1 MLAAEV
7 GSGREDP
14 ALGGYEVAALGRA
27 DAYPHDPSAALALE
41 QIQTHLSHV
50 FLTGRRVYK
59 FRKSVDLGFVC
70 FTSRAER
77 NSDCLREVTLNRRL
91 APDVYLGVAPLERG
105 ERGVRIGAVSSGLAS
120 HAAEHCVVMRRLPD
134 GRDALSLLEAGKLR
148 GAHVDRIAR
157 AIARF
162 HALAGL
168 GTPAPLS
175 KAEWLR
181 RCAGPVADNLRLL
194 AESPADVAPR
204 DTLGSVVALARR
216 FEAEH
221 ANRFERRRLEG
232 RAVEGHGDL
241 HLQHVWLE
249 SDDAEPLAI
258 DCLEFS
264 EQLRCIDAA
273 SEVAF
278 FAMDLRY
285 RGAPDLAAR
294 FLRVY
299 ASERDD
305 FDLYRVV
312 DYFMSYRAAV
322 RAKVAA
328 IAAGEVEIDVGQRE
342 RAAESARAHLELA
355 ETALAP
361 RETGLVVLVGG
372 SVGTGKSTAAKAL
385 ADGLQGV
392 VISSDRVRKHL
403 LRIAPTER
411 ADASSYTPAQKARV
425 YAELLPRAAAVIDS
439 GRTAILDATW
449 GRRQDREMVL
459 RWARD
464 RGVRAFF
471 VEARCAGEVA
481 RERLRRRAAAADDAS
496 DADASLQRASASAFE
511 PATEWPREARAAVAT
526 DEPDWGRRLLDVAR
540 RLFDP
545 FPGAQAP
552 VANCAP

>member
-14 ALGGYEVAALGRA
+14 ALGGYEIAALGRA
-27 DAYPHDPSAALALE
+27 DAYPHDPSADLALE

-70 FTSRAER
+70 FTSREER

-91 APDVYLGVAPLERG
+91 APDVYLGVAPLERSD
-105 ERGVRIGAVSSGLAS
+105 RGVRIGSVGPSLSSD
-120 HAAEHCVVMRRLPD
+120 AAEHCVVMRRLAD
-134 GRDALSLLEAGKLR
+134 GRDAFSLLEAGQLR
-148 GAHVDRIAR
+148 EAHIDRIAM

-162 HALAGL
+162 HAAAGL
-168 GTPAPLS
+168 GTPAPFTA
-175 KAEWLR
+175 KGWLR

-194 AESPADVAPR
+194 ADSPADVAPR
-204 DTLGSVVALARR
+204 GTLEAIVALARR

-221 ANRFERRRLEG
+221 ADRFERRRLDG
-232 RAVEGHGDL
+232 RAVDGHGDL
-241 HLQHVWLE
+241 HLQHVWFE
-249 SDDAEPLAI
+249 ADDAEPLVI

-264 EQLRCIDAA
+264 EALRCIDAA

-278 FAMDLRY
+278 FAMDLW
-285 RGAPDLAAR
+285 
-294 FLRVY
+294 Y
-299 ASERDD
+299 ASESDD

-328 IAAGEVEIDVGQRE
+328 IAAGEVEIDATQRA

-355 ETALAP
+355 ATALAS
-361 RETGLVVLVGG
+361 REKGCLVLVGG
-372 SVGTGKSTAAKAL
+372 AVGAGKSTAARAL
-385 ADGLQGV
+385 ADAHRAV

-403 LRIAPTER
+403 LGIAPTER
-411 ADASSYTPAQKARV
+411 ASASSYTPAQKARV
-425 YAELLPRAAAVIDS
+425 YAELLPRAAAVIGS
-439 GRTAILDATW
+439 GRAAILDATW
-449 GRRQDREMVL
+449 GRRQDRETVL
-459 RWARD
+459 RWARR

-481 RERLRRRAAAADDAS
+481 RERLRRRAEAADDAS
-496 DADASLQRASASAFE
+496 DADASLHRASAAAFE
-511 PATEWPREARAAVAT
+511 PATEWSREARAAVAT
-526 DEPDWGRRLLDVAR
+526 DDPDWRQRLLEVAR
-540 RLFDP
+540 RFFDP

-552 VANCAP
+552 SAQCAP